1 MKTIEVNNMPILLDL
16 RFELSLKNLEKYVTK
31 KTPKYIIRS
40 VLDDLDLPRIMASQ
54 KHNIMIFLNMI
65 ILCFKWFIQKMVS

>member
-54 KHNIMIFLNMI
+54 RTMIFLNMI
-65 ILCFKWFIQKMVS
+65 ILCFKGFIQKMVS

>member
-54 KHNIMIFLNMI
+54 RTKYYDILNMI
-65 ILCFKWFIQKMVS
+65 ILCFKGFIQKMVS

>member
-40 VLDDLDLPRIMASQ
+40 VLDDLDFPRIMAS
-54 KHNIMIFLNMI
+54 
-65 ILCFKWFIQKMVS
+65 

>member
-40 VLDDLDLPRIMASQ
+40 VLDDLDFPRIMASQ
-54 KHNIMIFLNMI
+54 KTKYYDIFNMI
-65 ILCFKWFIQKMVS
+65 ILCFKGFIQKMVS